1 MIEERTVLG
10 LIPARGGSK
19 GLPGKNTLP
28 FGDKPLIVHT
38 INQANKSKYI
48 DRLVLSSEDKDIIK
62 VVKKYNVDVPFVRPQ
77 YLAKDSTSG
86 LDVVLHAIKK
96 ISGYDIVVLLQ
107 PTSPLRISKDIDR
120 CIEKLIYRQVNACV
134 SVTESSKNPNWMF
147 QLSEDDKFIPVV
159 SDQPLVTIRQDL
171 PKTYTINGAV
181 YVAKIKW
188 FIQKKVFINDET
200 LAHIMPLE
208 RSIDID
214 SKYDFMFAELL
225 YTLK

>member
-1 MIEERTVLG
+1 MGYI
-10 LIPARGGSK
+10 
-19 GLPGKNTLP
+19 LPE
-28 FGDKPLIVHT
+28 IYE
-38 INQANKSKYI
+38 S
-48 DRLVLSSEDKDIIK
+48 LS
-62 VVKKYNVDVPFVRPQ
+62 Y
-77 YLAKDSTSG
+77 
-86 LDVVLHAIKK
+86 
-96 ISGYDIVVLLQ
+96 
-107 PTSPLRISKDIDR
+107 
-120 CIEKLIYRQVNACV
+120 QV
-134 SVTESSKNPNWMF
+134 
-147 QLSEDDKFIPVV
+147 
-159 SDQPLVTIRQDL
+159 RQDL